1 MSHTLPEKSLGQ
13 HPEDWGFVRMGSGT
27 VHILKKKEKLKRQKY
42 PEMASQTKVLT
53 EYGG

>member
-1 MSHTLPEKSLGQ
+1 MSHTLPEKSLVQ
-13 HPEDWGFVRMGSGT
+13 HAEDWGFVRMGSGT
-27 VHILKKKEKLKRQKY
+27 VHIKKKEKLKRQKY